1 MAPKIKLE
9 QRWKKKNFL
18 TKTEEQNL
26 INKFKTK
33 EIRNLTNLMSDIRIK
48 KHFQKQ
54 ILIFKIKCS

>member
-1 MAPKIKLE
+1 MKV
-9 QRWKKKNFL
+9 

-48 KHFQKQ
+48 KQFQKQ

>member
-1 MAPKIKLE
+1 MEKEKLDHLIM
-9 QRWKKKNFL
+9 KV

-33 EIRNLTNLMSDIRIK
+33 EIRNLVNLMSDIRIK
-48 KHFQKQ
+48 KQFQKQ

>member
-1 MAPKIKLE
+1 MEKEKLDHLTM
-9 QRWKKKNFL
+9 KV

-48 KHFQKQ
+48 KQFQKQ